1 MITVRGTNEQLNGGM
16 LGPLAQQIASAS
28 PGHIQVTPLEYA
40 ASVEPGTQADGV
52 NLLMSTLNGQAEQCP
67 AQHTVLLGYS
77 QGAMV
82 VGDALSAPDVRPN
95 EDNGYTLSDRASE
108 NVIVAELFGDPRFN
122 SETSYDVGDFTKGTN
137 GVMEPAARTSS
148 TDMPR
153 VHRAIA
159 ITTTRSARRMGRVR
173 GTANTRRTACATR
186 RIRAVLR

>member
-1 MITVRGTNEQLNGGM
+1 M

-137 GVMEPAARTSS
+137 GVMGARGPHELDRYASRTQSYCNY
-148 TDMPR
+148 D
-153 VHRAIA
+153 
-159 ITTTRSARRMGRVR
+159 VR
-173 GTANTRRTACATR
+173 Q
-186 RIRAVLR
+186 IS